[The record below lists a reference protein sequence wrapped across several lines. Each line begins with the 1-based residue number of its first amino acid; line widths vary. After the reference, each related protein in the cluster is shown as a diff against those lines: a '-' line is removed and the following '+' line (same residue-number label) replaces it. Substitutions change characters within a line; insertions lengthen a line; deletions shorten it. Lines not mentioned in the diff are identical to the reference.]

1 MFRGVEAMSG
11 AQFLFGAFDKGKVL
25 SAVVGVAV
33 RRAAS
38 SSGVPRTFSPRVA
51 PDEELEGTVVAIMHR
66 NGA

>member
-1 MFRGVEAMSG
+1 M
-11 AQFLFGAFDKGKVL
+11 FGAFDKGKIL

-33 RRAAS
+33 RWAAS

-51 PDEELEGTVVAIMHR
+51 PGEELEGTVVAIMHS